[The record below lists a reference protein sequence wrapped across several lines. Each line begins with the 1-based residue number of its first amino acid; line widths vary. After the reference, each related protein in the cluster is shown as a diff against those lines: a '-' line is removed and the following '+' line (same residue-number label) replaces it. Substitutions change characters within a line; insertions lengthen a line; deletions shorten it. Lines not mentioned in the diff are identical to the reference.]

1 MSRLPDDDHEF
12 DAFLARESALQ
23 HRWHGASTEEPPAQL
38 DARVQAEARR
48 AVGARPRLSAAPSP
62 GRWRLPL
69 AAAATVLIGTT
80 LGLMLFERDAH
91 VPEAAHERPAPAAT
105 AEPGAFQAP
114 AAPGAFPAPAA
125 TSMPGA
131 FPAPAA
137 PAAPRAASDA
147 ADRRPAPAPGEEL
160 PRTRVQPFSGQALS
174 PPAAKA
180 RADSEQIDI
189 EAWLERIR
197 ALRRAGR
204 MQEAEQSLRAFRLQ
218 HPEQA
223 LPEDLDPRR

>member
-23 HRWHGASTEEPPAQL
+23 RRWHGASTEEPPAQL

-80 LGLMLFERDAH
+80 LGLMLLERDAH
-91 VPEAAHERPAPAAT
+91 VPEAARERPAPAAT

-114 AAPGAFPAPAA
+114 AA
-125 TSMPGA
+125 PGA